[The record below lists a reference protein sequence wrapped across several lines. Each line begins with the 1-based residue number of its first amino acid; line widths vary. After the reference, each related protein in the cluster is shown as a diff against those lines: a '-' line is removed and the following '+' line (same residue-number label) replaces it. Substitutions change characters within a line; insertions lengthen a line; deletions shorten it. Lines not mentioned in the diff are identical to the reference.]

1 MDPIF
6 PFYNRIC
13 YFKVRGDRAG
23 NEKYDRHLLD
33 LKITDL
39 TSKIRISA
47 PSVTTKY
54 IEKLYKSSD

>member
-1 MDPIF
+1 MEPIF
-6 PFYNRIC
+6 PFLNQIR

-39 TSKIRISA
+39 TSKIKISA

-54 IEKLYKSSD
+54 IGK

>member
-6 PFYNRIC
+6 PFLNKIR
-13 YFKVRGDRAG
+13 YFKVRGHRAG
-23 NEKYDRHLLD
+23 NEKYDRHLLH

-39 TSKIRISA
+39 TSKIKISD

-54 IEKLYKSSD
+54 IEKWYKSSD

>member
-1 MDPIF
+1 MEPIF
-6 PFYNRIC
+6 PFLNQIR

-39 TSKIRISA
+39 TSKFKILD

-54 IEKLYKSSD
+54 IEKLCD